1 MKILVYDVAASS
13 GGALTILKNV
23 YEYAKNSE
31 FEWLFVLS
39 VADLRET
46 DNIKVLKFPE
56 VKQSWRNRLNF
67 DKTQAL
73 KLIEEYKPDT
83 VLNLQNVA
91 LKCSC
96 EQVLYLHQ
104 PLPFCKHKFRVW
116 QGGGR
121 YWIYQN
127 VIGRMIKKGLK
138 RADKIIVQSAW
149 MKDAVQRCG
158 VAVDKITVMPPN
170 IILPRDALYTDSG
183 ENVFFYPASS
193 TLYKNHEVIVK
204 ACEQL
209 NKNGVTDY
217 TVVFTLNGNES
228 KRISKL
234 YGVCK
239 NKNLNI
245 NWIGTLDYAEVIGMY
260 EKSVLLF
267 PSYVE
272 TFGLPLK
279 EARTV
284 GAPILA
290 SDMPFSREILDGY
303 DKVKYFGYKDHK
315 LLSKLMSDCILK
327 RK

>member
-1 MKILVYDVAASS
+1 MKILVYDVAASN

-116 QGGGR
+116 QGGGALLDLPKC
-121 YWIYQN
+121 Y
-127 VIGRMIKKGLK
+127 
-138 RADKIIVQSAW
+138 RAD
-149 MKDAVQRCG
+149 
-158 VAVDKITVMPPN
+158 DK
-170 IILPRDALYTDSG
+170 
-183 ENVFFYPASS
+183 
-193 TLYKNHEVIVK
+193 
-204 ACEQL
+204 
-209 NKNGVTDY
+209 
-217 TVVFTLNGNES
+217 
-228 KRISKL
+228 KRI
-234 YGVCK
+234 
-239 NKNLNI
+239 
-245 NWIGTLDYAEVIGMY
+245 
-260 EKSVLLF
+260 
-267 PSYVE
+267 E
-272 TFGLPLK
+272 TSGQNYRSIRMDERCRP
-279 EARTV
+279 
-284 GAPILA
+284 
-290 SDMPFSREILDGY
+290 
-303 DKVKYFGYKDHK
+303 KVRCRRG
-315 LLSKLMSDCILK
+315 
-327 RK
+327 